1 MGETNRQS
9 LGKTLGQLWGL
20 IFIAALFGM
29 GGFRLT
35 DKAVGF
41 THDAGLTNPSSQMQP
56 QGVIDYALYA
66 LLLIAGAGKAEM
78 LFRRKFIPRTL
89 ARARDALGETAWA
102 GDYLL
107 APFCMLS
114 LYRPWQTKHL
124 ILSWVLIPAMVT
136 LTVLF
141 IVVVPDGP
149 FKGAVDLGI
158 GLALL
163 YGAAVYVFYLLRFMG
178 WWLGQGANPET
189 CPFPRRDEV
198 R

>member
-1 MGETNRQS
+1 MGEIARQP
-9 LGKTLGQLWGL
+9 LGKTLGQLWGIVVL
-20 IFIAALFGM
+20 AAVFGM
-29 GGFRLT
+29 GGYRLT

-41 THDAGLTNPSSQMQP
+41 THDRGLTNSASAMRPTSAL
-56 QGVIDYALYA
+56 DYALYG
-66 LLLIAGAGKAEM
+66 LLLVIGAGKAEM

-89 ARARDALGETAWA
+89 ARARDALGETGWK

-114 LYRPWQTKHL
+114 LYRPWQRKHL
-124 ILSWVLIPAMVT
+124 ILSWVLIPAMVG
-136 LTVLF
+136 LAVF
-141 IVVVPDGP
+141 FVVVVEDSP

-163 YGAAVYVFYLLRFMG
+163 YGAAVYLIALFRLLG
-178 WWLGQGANPET
+178 WWGQGANPET
-189 CPFPRRDEV
+189 MPFPRRDEV